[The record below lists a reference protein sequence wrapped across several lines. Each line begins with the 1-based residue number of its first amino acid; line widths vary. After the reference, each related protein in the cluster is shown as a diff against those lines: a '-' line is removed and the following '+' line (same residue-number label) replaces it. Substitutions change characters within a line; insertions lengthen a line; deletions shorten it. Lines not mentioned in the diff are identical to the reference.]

1 MSDSFPGV
9 AAFFGGGA
17 LAVGVWVLASL
28 LAGGLLGRLSR
39 GLLTRLAK
47 RTKNAWDD
55 QLVTRLGGPLT
66 IGWTLAFAFL
76 GLPWLRLTPAHD
88 GLARRV
94 LGGILLATVFWV
106 GLRFVDVAEQLLA
119 GSAWA
124 TSRAA
129 SRSFIGLASR
139 ATKVAVVVM
148 GVLSVLS
155 HAGYQV
161 GTLVAGLGIGGL
173 ALALGAQKT
182 LENVFGAFS
191 LAADEPFHIGDFVKI
206 DAVLGTVESI
216 GLRSTRIRTLDRTL
230 VAIPNGKLAEM
241 RTESYAARDRLRLEG
256 TVSLVYQ
263 TTAEQMRR
271 VLAGLEAVL
280 RAQPKVWPEAIVV
293 RFKALGPS
301 SLDIDIMA
309 WFTTTDWGEFQLIRQ
324 EILLRFM
331 EVVAAAGTSFA
342 HPTRTIHL
350 VPPGDSGVKHAGESS
365 SAGTG

>member
-1 MSDSFPGV
+1 MFDSFPRV

-17 LAVGVWVLASL
+17 LAVGVWVLVSVG
-28 LAGGLLGRLSR
+28 AGGLLGRLSR

-47 RTKNAWDD
+47 GTKNAWDD
-55 QLVTRLGGPLT
+55 QLVARLGEPLT
-66 IGWTLAFAFL
+66 IGWTLVFAFL
-76 GLPWLRLTPAHD
+76 GLPWLGLTPAHD

-94 LGGILLATVFWV
+94 LGGVLIGTVFWV
-106 GLRFVDVAEQLLA
+106 GLRFVDVAEQLLG

-124 TSRAA
+124 TQRAA

-148 GVLSVLS
+148 AVLSILS
-155 HAGYQV
+155 HAGYPV
-161 GTLVAGLGIGGL
+161 GTLIAGLGIGGL

-206 DAVLGTVESI
+206 DGVLGTIESI

-230 VAIPNGKLAEM
+230 VVIPNGKLAEM

-263 TTAEQMRR
+263 TTADQMRR
-271 VLAGLEAVL
+271 VLAGLEGVL
-280 RAQPKVWPEAIVV
+280 RAQPKVWPDAVIV
-293 RFKALGPS
+293 RFRALGPS
-301 SLDIDIMA
+301 SLDIDTVA
-309 WFTTTDWGEFQLIRQ
+309 WFTTTDWGEFQGIRQ

-342 HPTRTIHL
+342 HPTQTIHL
-350 VPPGDSGVKHAGESS
+350 VPPSDGGGKHTAEVPSPPR
-365 SAGTG
+365 A